1 METKDLNNP
10 VQPELNLNSTQPVEN
25 ANTSEPSEESV
36 ESEISHQENE
46 TSQIDDD
53 SSNTEQIQLEAFTK
67 EELVARAV
75 ELYGSHH
82 FEHFGQE
89 IENIRAEFYKK
100 HKQEVDQLRA
110 QHEAAG
116 EHAEAFASTPD
127 PLEQKLKEIYQEYK
141 NKKHQHHIQVERE
154 KDSNYEQK
162 MAIIEGIKD
171 LVNRQES
178 LNNTFNEFKELQ
190 QKWHETGPVPQDKVR
205 DLYENYNLSIE
216 NFYGYIKIN
225 KELRDLDLK
234 KNLEAKVDLCE
245 KAEKLVLETSIIKAF
260 QTLQK
265 YHELWRE
272 IGPVPREKKDEIWER
287 FKEATTLINKKHQ
300 EYFESMKEQLSK
312 NLEAKT
318 ELCEKAEALLKDALE
333 TPKDWENKSNEL
345 IELQNIWKTIG
356 FAPKKENT
364 LIYERF
370 RTGCDDFFNAKREF
384 FKHYKSDQ
392 INNLQLKT
400 ELCMQA
406 ESMKE
411 SSDWKKTTDE
421 FIKIQKRWKD
431 IGPVPR
437 KHSDAIWKRFRSA
450 CDYFFEQKSKFFSHI
465 DESQEENLAKK
476 KALIEELKQYQN
488 SEDSELNFKTLQDFQ
503 HRWNEIGHVPIAD
516 KETINQEFRSLINA
530 HFDSLNMDEFNKNIQ
545 KFRNKL
551 ENYRSETSAQERI
564 NVERNK
570 IINKIKQL
578 ENDITLWENN
588 IGFFAKS
595 KKSDALIRDFTH
607 KIESSRKNIEL
618 LNKKLDMIDEQSK

>member
-10 VQPELNLNSTQPVEN
+10 VQPELNLNSTQPVESMPTN
-25 ANTSEPSEESV
+25 EPSKETID
-36 ESEISHQENE
+36 SEISHQEDQALNRGHEWQKPEAVNLE
-46 TSQIDDD
+46 T
-53 SSNTEQIQLEAFTK
+53 FTK

-75 ELYGSHH
+75 KQQGVLSLED
-82 FEHFGQE
+82 FGPE
-89 IENIRAEFYKK
+89 IENIRAEFYKRN
-100 HKQEVDQLRA
+100 KQEADQERA
-110 QHEAAG
+110 HHQQEG
-116 EHAEAFASTPD
+116 EHAEAPIAAAD
-127 PLEQKLKEIYQEYK
+127 PLEQQLKEVYHEYK
-141 NKKHQHHIQVERE
+141 NKKHLHHLQLE
-154 KDSNYEQK
+154 KEKESNYEQK
-162 MAIIEGIKD
+162 QAVIEGIKD

-190 QKWHETGPVPQDKVR
+190 QKWHAIGPVPQDKVR

-234 KNLEAKVDLCE
+234 KNLEAKIDLCE

-265 YHELWRE
+265 YHEMWRE
-272 IGPVPREKKDEIWER
+272 TGPVPREKKDEIWER
-287 FKEATTLINKKHQ
+287 FKEATSLINKKHQ
-300 EYFESMKEQLSK
+300 DYFESMKDQLSK

-318 ELCEKAEALLKDALE
+318 ELCEKAEALLKEALE
-333 TPKDWENKSNEL
+333 MPKDWENKSNEL
-345 IELQNIWKTIG
+345 IDLQNIWKTIG

-370 RTGCDDFFNAKREF
+370 RTACDNFFNAKRDF
-384 FKHYKSDQ
+384 FKNYKSDQ

-400 ELCMQA
+400 ELCIQA
-406 ESMKE
+406 ESLKE
-411 SSDWKKTTDE
+411 STDWKKTTDE
-421 FIKIQKRWKD
+421 FIRIQKRWKE

-450 CDYFFEQKSKFFSHI
+450 CDSFFENKNKFFSHI
-465 DESQEENLAKK
+465 DESQEENLTLKRS
-476 KALIEELKQYQN
+476 LIEELKQYQTT
-488 SEDSELNFKTLQDFQ
+488 EDSETNFKILQDFQ

-516 KETINQEFRSLINA
+516 KETVNQEFRNLINA

-551 ENYRSETSAQERI
+551 ENYRSENGSQDKI
-564 NVERNK
+564 YLERNK

-618 LNKKLDMIDEQSK
+618 LNKKLDMIDE